1 MKVTPRKEKKA
12 KFRLSFVL
20 LFIIASMLCCFTFYM
35 EENKP
40 LSYYEADP
48 VTEIVTETDISSETL
63 PNAAA
68 ADSRVNPIAET
79 ERKSAEYF
87 ESCLFIGGELPEQM
101 SLSGMIS
108 EGNFFKAIP
117 SDTDITVPDINE
129 KTESVYIFAGYN
141 TQDIDRYK
149 DYYKAFS
156 EKTAEKYDVNIYIVS
171 APPLTEADNGTDS
184 FNSELLEL
192 ANSLGV
198 YYVDINTR
206 LKGIDGSLAAVYYDD
221 NGKYTE
227 MALIDVSEYLLTH
240 TAE

>member
-40 LSYYEADP
+40 LSYYEADN
-48 VTEIVTETDISSETL
+48 VTEIAAETDISSETSVHT
-63 PNAAA
+63 AVT
-68 ADSRVNPIAET
+68 DSRINPVAET
-79 ERKSAEYF
+79 ERKSSEYF
-87 ESCLFIGGELPEQM
+87 ESCLFIGGELPGQM
-101 SLSGMIS
+101 FLSGMIRKES
-108 EGNFFKAIP
+108 FFEAVPGNGDTAIP
-117 SDTDITVPDINE
+117 EISE
-129 KTESVYIFAGYN
+129 RTEAVYIFAEYD
-141 TQDIDRYK
+141 TQNAELYK
-149 DYYKAFS
+149 EHYKKLS
-156 EKTAEKYDVNIYIVS
+156 EKSAEKYDADIYIIS
-171 APPLTEADNGTDS
+171 APPLIEADNGTDS

-206 LKGIDGSLAAVYYDD
+206 LKGIDGSLASVYYDD
-221 NGKYTE
+221 SGKYTE
-227 MALIDVSEYLLTH
+227 MALIDVSEYMLTH